1 MGLKKTKLI
10 LFLVASMLLC
20 CGCSAPI
27 SQDSDS
33 CPWDETKI
41 ALPDGVKVAYDIYTT
56 NDGDLMLAAGGIN
69 AGVVQIY
76 SLQKNGQWEPAY
88 SLGETLENET
98 SGLVPTA
105 VSGGEDGTVVCI
117 FSNDDRSSQ
126 RMILVDANGV
136 YNSLELDA
144 SLNKI
149 ISAKLLEETRCYI
162 VDEENQLSLVDISN
176 GESLY
181 SIEAPS
187 NKYVADYDIVDD
199 ALYVIWGD
207 ADEYLL
213 KEYRIDTGEL
223 SAEVNL
229 SGLGPMDKSPLLY
242 VDGGSVGLLSSAGI
256 SKVDGDEAS
265 LVSTLDG
272 TNLTNAGMIPIASAS
287 LDDGSFCVE
296 YLLPGNMLEP
306 CAIYHYAKQVEAKE
320 KKELVLYTLYENTGI
335 EQAVASF
342 RDVNPN
348 VNITVRTG
356 IVAGSEI
363 TPEDAIRSLNADIVS
378 DNAPDLILLDG
389 LPYERMAKEGYLAN
403 LGEMVDS
410 LTVSGKY
417 FDNVIRSVNV
427 DDDCYGI
434 PTRLSLPGLV
444 GSSDAIAAIDGLE
457 GFDADDVT
465 YSSMSSL
472 RALCIA
478 YFAGSDNLNNRE
490 MLESF
495 LVSCKSVVSQIE
507 GKEEDSGAVDYAERL
522 VNTLNRDSKSHF
534 GMSPSLIEGTSDL
547 EVGVI
552 SDAGTF
558 GMLQLNA
565 DYIDD
570 GKYGIFEVG
579 GISSF
584 EPMSVVGMSSTCNN
598 VNEAKAFIDFLLS
611 DTQQT
616 LTQLTGIP
624 VNKSSLSSFL
634 EQIGGYEISKMGSGT
649 DESYSIDGL
658 GSEEIGGILS
668 SISQC
673 SSCYF
678 NDEIIEEIIKS
689 AVIEY
694 CIEEKPLD
702 EIASEANRKISL
714 YCLQQS

>member
-287 LDDGSFCVE
+287 LDDGSFYVE

-306 CAIYHYAKQVEAKE
+306 CAIYHYARQIEAKE

-378 DNAPDLILLDG
+378 GNAPDLILLDG

>member
-105 VSGGEDGTVVCI
+105 VSGGEDETVVCI

-306 CAIYHYAKQVEAKE
+306 CAIYHYAKHIEAKE

-378 DNAPDLILLDG
+378 GNAPDLILLDG

>member
-20 CGCSAPI
+20 CGCGAPI

-41 ALPDGVKVAYDIYTT
+41 ALPNGVKVAYDIYTT

-306 CAIYHYAKQVEAKE
+306 CAIYHYAKQIEAKE

-378 DNAPDLILLDG
+378 GNAPDLILLDG

>member
-1 MGLKKTKLI
+1 MGLKKTNLI
-10 LFLVASMLLC
+10 LSLVASMLLC

-41 ALPDGVKVAYDIYTT
+41 ALPDGVKVAYDIFSTS
-56 NDGDLMLAAGGIN
+56 DGDLMLAAGGIN
-69 AGVVQIY
+69 ASAVQIY
-76 SLQKNGQWEPAY
+76 SLQKDGQWELAY
-88 SLGETLENET
+88 SLGETMENET

-105 VSGGEDGTVVCI
+105 VSGAEDGTVVCI

-126 RMILVDANGV
+126 RLFLVDANGA
-136 YNSLELDA
+136 YDSFELDA

-149 ISAKLLEETRCYI
+149 ISAKLFEDTRYFI

-176 GESLY
+176 GEALY

-199 ALYVIWGD
+199 ALYVVWSN

-213 KEYRIDTGEL
+213 KKYCIDTGEL
-223 SAEVNL
+223 SADVNL

-256 SKVDGDEAS
+256 SRVDGDEVG

-272 TNLTNAGMIPIASAS
+272 TNLTNSGMVPIASAS
-287 LDDGSFCVE
+287 LDDGSFYVE

-306 CAIYHYAKQVEAKE
+306 CAIYHYARQIEAKE
-320 KKELVLYTLYENTGI
+320 KKELVLYTLYENIGI
-335 EQAVASF
+335 EQAAASF
-342 RDVNPN
+342 RDVDPN

-356 IVAGSEI
+356 IVADSEI
-363 TPEDAIRSLNADIVS
+363 SPEDAIRSLNADIVS
-378 DNAPDLILLDG
+378 GNAPDLILLDG

-403 LGEMVDS
+403 LSEMVDS
-410 LTVSGKY
+410 LTASGKY
-417 FDNVIRSVNV
+417 FDNAIQSVNV
-427 DDDCYGI
+427 DDVCYGV

-444 GSSDAIAAIDGLE
+444 GSSDAIAAIDGIE
-457 GFDADDVT
+457 GFDTDDVT

-478 YFAGSDNLNNRE
+478 DFAGSDNLNNRKVF
-490 MLESF
+490 ESF
-495 LVSCKSVVSQIE
+495 LVSCKSVVNQIE
-507 GKEEDSGAVDYAERL
+507 GKEEDSGAVDCAERL
-522 VNTLNRDSKSHF
+522 VDTLNRDSKSHF
-534 GMSPSLIEGTSDL
+534 GMSPSLIEGASDL

-558 GMLQLNA
+558 GMLRLSA

-570 GKYGIFEVG
+570 GKYGILEVG

-584 EPMSVVGMSSTCNN
+584 EPMSVVGISSTCNN
-598 VNEAKAFIDFLLS
+598 ENEAKAFIDFLLS
-611 DTQQT
+611 DAQQT

-634 EQIGGYEISKMGSGT
+634 EQIGGYEISKMGLGA
-649 DESYSIDGL
+649 DESYSIGGL
-658 GSEEIGGILS
+658 ESEEIEEIIS

-689 AVIEY
+689 AVTEY

-702 EIASEANRKISL
+702 EIVSEANRKISL
-714 YCLQQS
+714 YRLQQS

>member
-378 DNAPDLILLDG
+378 GNAPDLILLDG

-478 YFAGSDNLNNRE
+478 YFAGSDNINNRE

>member
-1 MGLKKTKLI
+1 
-10 LFLVASMLLC
+10 
-20 CGCSAPI
+20 
-27 SQDSDS
+27 
-33 CPWDETKI
+33 
-41 ALPDGVKVAYDIYTT
+41 
-56 NDGDLMLAAGGIN
+56 
-69 AGVVQIY
+69 
-76 SLQKNGQWEPAY
+76 
-88 SLGETLENET
+88 
-98 SGLVPTA
+98 
-105 VSGGEDGTVVCI
+105 
-117 FSNDDRSSQ
+117 
-126 RMILVDANGV
+126 MILVDANGV

-306 CAIYHYAKQVEAKE
+306 CAIYHYAKQIEAKE

-378 DNAPDLILLDG
+378 GNAPDLILLDG

-490 MLESF
+490 MLENF

>member
-1 MGLKKTKLI
+1 MGLKKTNLI

-20 CGCSAPI
+20 CGCGASI

-41 ALPDGVKVAYDIYTT
+41 ALPDGVKVAYDIFST
-56 NDGDLMLAAGGIN
+56 NDGNLMLAAGGTN
-69 AGVVQIY
+69 ASAVQIY
-76 SLQKNGQWEPAY
+76 LLQKDGQWESTY

-98 SGLVPTA
+98 NGLVPTA
-105 VSGGEDGTVVCI
+105 VSGAEDGTVVCI

-126 RMILVDANGV
+126 RLFLVDANGA
-136 YNSLELDA
+136 YDGFELDA

-149 ISAKLLEETRCYI
+149 ISAKLLDNTRCYF

-176 GESLY
+176 GEVLY

-187 NKYVADYDIVDD
+187 NMYVADYDIVDD
-199 ALYVIWGD
+199 ALYIIWGD

-213 KEYRIDTGEL
+213 KKYRIDTGEL

-256 SKVDGDEAS
+256 SRVDGDEVGLA
-265 LVSTLDG
+265 STLDG
-272 TNLTNAGMIPIASAS
+272 TNLANAGMVPIASAS
-287 LDDGSFCVE
+287 LDDGSFYVE

-306 CAIYHYAKQVEAKE
+306 CAIYHYARQIEAKE
-320 KKELVLYTLYENTGI
+320 KKELVLYTLYENIGI

-342 RDVNPN
+342 RDVDPN

-356 IVAGSEI
+356 IVADSEI
-363 TPEDAIRSLNADIVS
+363 SPEDAIRSLNADIVS
-378 DNAPDLILLDG
+378 GNAPDLILLDG

-403 LGEMVDS
+403 LSEMVDS
-410 LTVSGKY
+410 LTASGKY
-417 FDNVIRSVNV
+417 FDNAIQSVNV
-427 DDDCYGI
+427 DDVCYGV

-444 GSSDAIAAIDGLE
+444 GSSDAVAAIDGIE
-457 GFDADDVT
+457 GFETDDVT

-478 YFAGSDNLNNRE
+478 DFAGSDNLNNRKVF
-490 MLESF
+490 ESF
-495 LVSCKSVVSQIE
+495 LVSCKSVVNQIE
-507 GKEEDSGAVDYAERL
+507 GKEEGSGAVDCAERI
-522 VNTLNRDSKSHF
+522 VDTLNRDSKSHF
-534 GMSPSLIEGTSDL
+534 GMSPSLIEGASDL

-558 GMLQLNA
+558 GMLRLSA

-570 GKYGIFEVG
+570 GKYGILEVG

-584 EPMSVVGMSSTCNN
+584 EPMSVVGISSTCNN

-611 DTQQT
+611 DTQQA

-634 EQIGGYEISKMGSGT
+634 EQIGGYEISKMGFGA
-649 DESYSIDGL
+649 DESYSIGGL
-658 GSEEIGGILS
+658 GSEEIEEIIS

-689 AVIEY
+689 AVTEY

-702 EIASEANRKISL
+702 EIVSEANRKISL
-714 YCLQQS
+714 YRLQQS

>member
-1 MGLKKTKLI
+1 MGLKKTNLI

-20 CGCSAPI
+20 CGCSAPV

-41 ALPDGVKVAYDIYTT
+41 ALPNGVKVAYDIYTT

-306 CAIYHYAKQVEAKE
+306 CAIYHYAKQIEAKE

-378 DNAPDLILLDG
+378 GNAPDLILLDG

-490 MLESF
+490 MLENF

>member
-378 DNAPDLILLDG
+378 GNAPDLILLDG

>member
-105 VSGGEDGTVVCI
+105 VSGGEDETVVCI

-306 CAIYHYAKQVEAKE
+306 CAIYHYAKQIEAKE

-378 DNAPDLILLDG
+378 GNAPDLILLDG

>member
-306 CAIYHYAKQVEAKE
+306 CAIYHYAKQIEAKE

-378 DNAPDLILLDG
+378 GNAPDLILLDG

-444 GSSDAIAAIDGLE
+444 GSSDAIAAFDGLE

>member
-306 CAIYHYAKQVEAKE
+306 CAIYHYAKQIEAKE

>member
-1 MGLKKTKLI
+1 MGLKKTNLI

-20 CGCSAPI
+20 CGCGAPI

-41 ALPDGVKVAYDIYTT
+41 VLPDGVKVAYDVFST

-76 SLQKNGQWEPAY
+76 SLQKDGQWEPTY
-88 SLGETLENET
+88 SLGETLENEA
-98 SGLVPTA
+98 SDLVPTA
-105 VSGGEDGTVVCI
+105 VSGAEDGTVVCI

-126 RMILVDANGV
+126 RLFLVDANGA
-136 YNSLELDA
+136 YDSFELDA

-149 ISAKLLEETRCYI
+149 ISAKLLEDTRYFI

-176 GESLY
+176 GEALY

-199 ALYVIWGD
+199 ALYVVWGN

-213 KEYRIDTGEL
+213 KKYRIDTGEL
-223 SAEVNL
+223 SADVNL
-229 SGLGPMDKSPLLY
+229 SGLGQMDKSPLLY

-256 SKVDGDEAS
+256 SKVDGDEVG

-287 LDDGSFCVE
+287 LGDGSFYVE

-306 CAIYHYAKQVEAKE
+306 CAMYHYARQIEAKE
-320 KKELVLYTLYENTGI
+320 KKELVLYTLYENIGI
-335 EQAVASF
+335 EQAAASF
-342 RDVNPN
+342 KDIDPSVD
-348 VNITVRTG
+348 ITVRTG
-356 IVAGSEI
+356 IAAGSEI
-363 TPEDAIRSLNADIVS
+363 SPEDAIRSLNADIVS
-378 DNAPDLILLDG
+378 GNAPDLILLDG

-403 LGEMVDS
+403 LGEMTDS
-410 LTVSGKY
+410 LTASGKY
-417 FDNVIRSVNV
+417 FDNVVQSVNV
-427 DDDCYGI
+427 DDVCYGV

-457 GFDADDVT
+457 GFDTDDVT

-478 YFAGSDNLNNRE
+478 SFAGSDNLNNRKV
-490 MLESF
+490 LESF
-495 LVSCKSVVSQIE
+495 LVSCRSVVNQIE
-507 GKEEDSGAVDYAERL
+507 GKEEDSSAVDYAERL
-522 VNTLNRDSKSHF
+522 VDTLNRDSKSHF
-534 GMSPSLIEGTSDL
+534 GMSPSLIEGASDL

-558 GMLQLNA
+558 GMLRLNA
-565 DYIDD
+565 DNIDD
-570 GKYGIFEVG
+570 GKYGILEVS

-584 EPMSVVGMSSTCNN
+584 EPMSVVGISSTCNN

-634 EQIGGYEISKMGSGT
+634 EQIGGYEISKMGAGT

-658 GSEEIGGILS
+658 ESEEIEEIIS

-689 AVIEY
+689 AVTEY

-702 EIASEANRKISL
+702 EIVSEANRKISL
-714 YCLQQS
+714 YRLQQS

>member
-306 CAIYHYAKQVEAKE
+306 CAIYHYAKQIEAKE

-378 DNAPDLILLDG
+378 GNAPDLILLDG

>member
-1 MGLKKTKLI
+1 MGLKKTNLI

-20 CGCSAPI
+20 CGCGAPI

-41 ALPDGVKVAYDIYTT
+41 ALPDGVKVAYDIFSTS
-56 NDGDLMLAAGGIN
+56 DGDLMLAASGAN
-69 AGVVQIY
+69 TSVVQIY
-76 SLQKNGQWEPAY
+76 LLQKDGQWESTY
-88 SLGETLENET
+88 SLGETLENEA

-105 VSGGEDGTVVCI
+105 VSGAEDGTVVCI
-117 FSNDDRSSQ
+117 FSNDDRSCQ
-126 RMILVDANGV
+126 RLFLVDANGA
-136 YNSLELDA
+136 YDSFELDA

-149 ISAKLLEETRCYI
+149 VSAKLFEDTRYFI

-176 GESLY
+176 GEALY

-187 NKYVADYDIVDD
+187 NKYVADYDIADD
-199 ALYVIWGD
+199 ALYVVWGD
-207 ADEYLL
+207 TDEYLL
-213 KEYRIDTGEL
+213 KKYRIDTGEL
-223 SAEVNL
+223 SADVNL
-229 SGLGPMDKSPLLY
+229 PGLGPMDKSPLLY

-256 SKVDGDEAS
+256 SRVDGDEVG

-272 TNLTNAGMIPIASAS
+272 TNLTNSGMVPIASAS
-287 LDDGSFCVE
+287 LDDGSFYVE
-296 YLLPGNMLEP
+296 YLLPGNMLES
-306 CAIYHYAKQVEAKE
+306 CAMYHYARQIEAKE
-320 KKELVLYTLYENTGI
+320 KKELVLYTLYENIGI
-335 EQAVASF
+335 EQAAASF
-342 RDVNPN
+342 RDVDPN

-356 IVAGSEI
+356 IVADSEI
-363 TPEDAIRSLNADIVS
+363 SPEDAIRSLNADIVS
-378 DNAPDLILLDG
+378 GNAPDLILLDG

-403 LGEMVDS
+403 LSEMVNS
-410 LTVSGKY
+410 LTASGKY
-417 FDNVIRSVNV
+417 FDNAIQSVNV
-427 DDDCYGI
+427 DDVCYGV

-444 GSSDAIAAIDGLE
+444 GSSDAIAAIDGIE
-457 GFDADDVT
+457 GFDTDDVT

-478 YFAGSDNLNNRE
+478 DFAGSDNLNDRKVF
-490 MLESF
+490 ESF
-495 LVSCKSVVSQIE
+495 LVSCKSVVNQIE
-507 GKEEDSGAVDYAERL
+507 GKEEDSGAVDCAERL
-522 VNTLNRDSKSHF
+522 VDTLNRDSKSHF
-534 GMSPSLIEGTSDL
+534 GMSPSLIEGASDL

-558 GMLQLNA
+558 GMLRLSA

-570 GKYGIFEVG
+570 GKYGILEVG

-584 EPMSVVGMSSTCNN
+584 EPMSVVGISSTCNN

-634 EQIGGYEISKMGSGT
+634 EQIGGYEISKMGLGA
-649 DESYSIDGL
+649 DESYSIGGL
-658 GSEEIGGILS
+658 ESEEIEEIIS

-689 AVIEY
+689 AVTEY

-702 EIASEANRKISL
+702 EIVSEANRKISL
-714 YCLQQS
+714 YRLQQS

>member
-1 MGLKKTKLI
+1 MGLKKTNLI

-20 CGCSAPI
+20 CGCSAPV

-41 ALPDGVKVAYDIYTT
+41 ALPNGVKVAYDIYTT

-378 DNAPDLILLDG
+378 GNAPDLILLDG

-490 MLESF
+490 MLENF